1 MSLKFFKE
9 THYQKHSVI
18 FPMPECEPM
27 HFAKRQMQTTK
38 WKNTEIH
45 CKSTG
50 GVPRQYRYF
59 ARIKTMLA
67 LPVNPFNASVDADG
81 STVRQS
87 LVSNLAAVEMK
98 LTKMQDDLVLNIFS

>member
-1 MSLKFFKE
+1 
-9 THYQKHSVI
+9 
-18 FPMPECEPM
+18 
-27 HFAKRQMQTTK
+27 
-38 WKNTEIH
+38 
-45 CKSTG
+45 
-50 GVPRQYRYF
+50 
-59 ARIKTMLA
+59 MLA